1 MSSRRDAP
9 ELVRRIDHV
18 VVAVR
23 NLASAMD
30 SYRAIGFE
38 VEPGGRHTGRG
49 THNAIIRFGL
59 DYLELLSV
67 YDAGIAEAHGG
78 NALELVR
85 FLERTPGG
93 LIGFA
98 LATDDIERLASQWHS
113 SEVPLVGPI
122 PMERVRPDGR
132 RLRWR
137 LLLPGGSGWC
147 RPWPFVIQWDASD
160 EERLQIEAPRK
171 HGNRVVGIAGV
182 GVMARTLT
190 DRLSL
195 YTDSLGLGLAEH
207 GAVGAIYNQAE
218 FAVGEFRI
226 QLVESSASTGG
237 EGIFQVDLTVDDLES
252 AVAVTGATASKAG
265 YVVPGDHT
273 CGARIVLVEPTEAG

>member
-1 MSSRRDAP
+1 MSSSRGAP
-9 ELVRRIDHV
+9 VLVRRIDHV

-23 NLASAMD
+23 DLASAMD
-30 SYRAIGFE
+30 SYQAIGFE

-67 YDAGIAEAHGG
+67 YDAGLGEAYGG
-78 NALELVR
+78 NALELMR

-98 LATDDIERLASQWHS
+98 LATDDNERLASQWRS
-113 SEVPLVGPI
+113 PEVPLVGPI

-132 RLRWR
+132 RIGWR

-160 EERLQIEAPRK
+160 QERLKIETPRT
-171 HGNRVVGIAGV
+171 HRNHVVGIAGV
-182 GVMARTLT
+182 RVMVRSLT
-190 DRLSL
+190 DTLRV
-195 YTDSLGLGLAEH
+195 YTDQLGLRLARH
-207 GAVGAIYNQAE
+207 GATDAISNQAE
-218 FAVGEFRI
+218 FAVGASRI
-226 QLVESSASTGG
+226 KLVESPASAGG
-237 EGIFQVDLTVDDLES
+237 EGIFQVDLEVDDLES
-252 AVAVTGATASKAG
+252 ALAVTGATASKAG
-265 YVVPGDHT
+265 FELPGDHT
-273 CGARIVLVEPTEAG
+273 CGARVVLVEPAQAG